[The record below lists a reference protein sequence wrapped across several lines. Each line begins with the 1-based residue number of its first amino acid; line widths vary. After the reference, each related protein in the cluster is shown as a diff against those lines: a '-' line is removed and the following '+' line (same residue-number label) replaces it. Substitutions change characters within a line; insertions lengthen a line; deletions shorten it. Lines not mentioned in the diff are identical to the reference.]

1 MCNSWLLLIIALT
14 VVCLWNSQQTETSKS
29 CPAECI
35 CLSQTQVSLTM
46 SVEPPT
52 PLPLTSSPSLSPSPN
67 PPFYS
72 TCSSAS
78 CLHCAASSSSASV
91 ETWPAPA
98 ARRVCD
104 LLLPCKLIKPQ
115 VTQLLLMRCCS
126 NLQCTFCI

>member
-52 PLPLTSSPSLSPSPN
+52 PLPLTSSPSPN
-67 PPFYS
+67 PPLYS

-91 ETWPAPA
+91 ETWPATA

-104 LLLPCKLIKPQ
+104 LLLPCKLQKTH
-115 VTQLLLMRCCS
+115 VTQLPLMRFCS
-126 NLQCTFCI
+126 NFQRCFCI

>member
-46 SVEPPT
+46 SVEPPSP
-52 PLPLTSSPSLSPSPN
+52 PLPLASLSPSPN
-67 PPFYS
+67 PPLYS

-91 ETWPAPA
+91 ETWPASA

-115 VTQLLLMRCCS
+115 VTQLLLMRWCS
-126 NLQCTFCI
+126 NLQCCFCI